1 MSGINN
7 DSQIFIADIQALKIA
22 DNLER
27 YINLLP
33 CQEREKALRFRRTE
47 DKLRSATGSLLI
59 RACAGRFLGSSEIQI
74 VRNEFGKPFIKDS
87 PEFNFSLSHSGNL
100 VVLAVA
106 KNSVGVD
113 VEEIR
118 PIQWQDIACKFCE
131 HERQLIF
138 EAGNPLDCFY
148 KIWTIR
154 EAFAKEEGIGLSI
167 FDFDNDG
174 SSIKIC
180 YGDNYIKYHSRT
192 LYIHTLRLGSYRI
205 SVCSNTPEF
214 PELNA
219 VVSTSPL
226 H

>member
-1 MSGINN
+1 MSRINN
-7 DSQIFIADIQALKIA
+7 DCQIFITDIQAFSN
-22 DNLER
+22 NLER

-33 CQEREKALRFRRTE
+33 CEEREKALRFRRAE
-47 DKLRSATGSLLI
+47 DRLRSITGALLI
-59 RACAGRFLGSSEIQI
+59 RACAGKFLGSSKIQI

-87 PEFNFSLSHSGNL
+87 QGFNFSLSHSANL

-118 PIQWQDIACKFCE
+118 PIQWQDIAGRFCE
-131 HERQLIF
+131 QEQQLIT
-138 EAGNPLDCFY
+138 EDENPLDCFY

-167 FDFDNDG
+167 FDNDG

-180 YGDNYIKYHSRT
+180 YCDNYIKYHGRT

-226 H
+226 Y